1 MPASLNDC
9 CERLSEQG
17 FYSMKESN
25 MARSRSTT
33 IPKFGSLDE
42 LVQFFYTR
50 DMGRYWEQM
59 PDVEFEPNVIKVRK
73 HLVAI
78 DEEIVPRLN
87 RIAKSKKISSE
98 SLINKWL
105 REKLSKAG

>member
-1 MPASLNDC
+1 
-9 CERLSEQG
+9 
-17 FYSMKESN
+17 MKESN
-25 MARSRSTT
+25 MPKSKSAT

-42 LVQFFYTR
+42 LVQFFDTH

-59 PDVEFEPNVIKVRK
+59 PEVEFEPSVIKVRK

-78 DEEIVPRLN
+78 DEEIVPQLD

-98 SLINKWL
+98 TLINKWL
-105 REKLSKAG
+105 REKVSKAG